1 METESRLA
9 GGGDEGMGVDER
21 GQGFF
26 FEATKVFSSW
36 MWYTPVNV
44 LETNEL
50 YT

>member
-9 GGGDEGMGVDER
+9 GGGDEGMGVEER